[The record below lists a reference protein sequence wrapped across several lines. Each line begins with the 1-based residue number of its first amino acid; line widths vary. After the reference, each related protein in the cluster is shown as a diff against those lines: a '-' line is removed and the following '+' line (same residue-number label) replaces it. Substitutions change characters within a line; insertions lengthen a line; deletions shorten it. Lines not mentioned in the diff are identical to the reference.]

1 MAVYL
6 ILKITNKKKL
16 KFTYCYIRYGKFTAS
31 WIVRNA
37 LIEIVVGRPF
47 ANLVGHPFVDLV
59 GFGCSF
65 GQLVSELEK

>member
-16 KFTYCYIRYGKFTAS
+16 EFTYCYIRYRKFTAS

-47 ANLVGHPFVDLV
+47 ENLV

-65 GQLVSELEK
+65 GQLVTELEK